1 MLTPLHA
8 SRLRS
13 ARWLSFPAAPPQ
25 PSGMPQLDISTFT
38 PQLVWLA
45 IWFVV
50 LYLLMAKLALPR
62 VAAAMEARRQ
72 RREGDLA
79 RATQL
84 RADAEAASAAY
95 QKALAEARAQAQSTI
110 KETSDRLAADA
121 AERQRA
127 LAATLAGQIAE
138 AERRIAGHK
147 GAGACRGARHRG
159 RCRPQR
165 RREADRRRARS
176 CEAGRG
182 GREHPVGAG
191 PVMHLFADPE
201 FWVLLAVAGVRRH
214 CLEAGAPLCRRHAR
228 PARDA
233 HPGRA

>member
-1 MLTPLHA
+1 MADP
-8 SRLRS
+8 
-13 ARWLSFPAAPPQ
+13 PAASTMLNPVARVVALMPLGAMAFV
-25 PSGMPQLDISTFT
+25 SGSAAAAEHGMPQLDISTFT
-38 PQLVWLA
+38 PQLVWLV

-50 LYLLMAKLALPR
+50 LYVLMAKLALPR
-62 VAAAMEARRQ
+62 VATAMEARRQ

-138 AERRIAGHK
+138 AERRIVATKEEALAEVRGIAVDVGRSIVEK
-147 GAGACRGARHRG
+147 LTGAAPDPAKLATAV
-159 RCRPQR
+159 
-165 RREADRRRARS
+165 ESTLSERAQ
-176 CEAGRG
+176 
-182 GREHPVGAG
+182 
-191 PVMHLFADPE
+191 
-201 FWVLLAVAGVRRH
+201 
-214 CLEAGAPLCRRHAR
+214 
-228 PARDA
+228 
-233 HPGRA
+233 